1 MNLGIRRETDHSKD
15 STGTPQ
21 HLTVAG
27 LWRHESLTRAID
39 PQILTD
45 TRDPVAVFRVNHQEA
60 QRP

>member
-1 MNLGIRRETDHSKD
+1 
-15 STGTPQ
+15 
-21 HLTVAG
+21 VAG